1 MSTEQEIN
9 PVCEATIMNVPQLLS
24 YLLNTGWVESNTY
37 PNHYTKC
44 GTRGLVAIDKTA
56 GQAFIVEFVG
66 DVPWSKIQSFE
77 QFERDVSHLQ

>member
-9 PVCEATIMNVPQLLS
+9 LVCEPTNINVPQLLS
-24 YLLNTGWVESNTY
+24 YLFKTGWVESDTY
-37 PNHYTKC
+37 PNHYTKG
-44 GTRGLVAIDKTA
+44 GTRGLVAIENTT